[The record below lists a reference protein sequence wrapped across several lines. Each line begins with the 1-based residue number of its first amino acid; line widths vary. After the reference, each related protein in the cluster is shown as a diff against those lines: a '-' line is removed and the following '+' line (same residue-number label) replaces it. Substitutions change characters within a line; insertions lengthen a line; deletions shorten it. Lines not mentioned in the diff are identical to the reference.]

1 MAAGI
6 WATGSG
12 IGDANIAVAARTIQ
26 VALDTSVK
34 NLDFIGHPVVM
45 DLMARDEGLGQ
56 LMGAL
61 GVSVSLAAIGQETLA
76 ATAEGTEAG
85 ATNFSTSNSTTITPA
100 RRELT
105 RDVSD
110 FAASMQESML
120 RGDLAPSVV
129 ATLVLDGMRAW
140 ANTVSSLLLATA
152 TSASN
157 NIGTTGTALTWQEV
171 HEGVIDFKDR
181 GAGNGPALGLISAKG
196 AKDLIADGLSLGG
209 AVAQMGSTQ
218 TFAQG
223 VSGASYIGRH
233 FDVDWYIPT
242 GVATSGGDTVGMVL
256 TPGSHLMKTQRVPLP
271 ANADRLVDA
280 GFFTQELRRP
290 GGGVNRVSTACYNA
304 LGILEQGRL
313 ASVTYVT

>member
-61 GVSVSLAAIGQETLA
+61 GVSVSLAAIGQETLS

-152 TSASN
+152 T
-157 NIGTTGTALTWQEV
+157 
-171 HEGVIDFKDR
+171 
-181 GAGNGPALGLISAKG
+181 
-196 AKDLIADGLSLGG
+196 
-209 AVAQMGSTQ
+209 
-218 TFAQG
+218 
-223 VSGASYIGRH
+223 
-233 FDVDWYIPT
+233 
-242 GVATSGGDTVGMVL
+242 
-256 TPGSHLMKTQRVPLP
+256 
-271 ANADRLVDA
+271 
-280 GFFTQELRRP
+280 
-290 GGGVNRVSTACYNA
+290 
-304 LGILEQGRL
+304 
-313 ASVTYVT
+313 